1 MKKLYY
7 FSKSK
12 LQFIEIKNYKVK
24 LFSYF
29 TLAVLIFS
37 AFIFGAYF
45 FINSITNPGNS
56 LIALRSENSMLKK
69 KLLAISD
76 QYDVLNGQIDS
87 LSRHDKE
94 LRLAADLEPI
104 SEEEKKLGI
113 GGGSFDNSLD
123 FLNDESSFK
132 LKKALTFVDE
142 VTRKIEFEKSQ
153 YDEIGTKLKENK
165 KLFEDI
171 PAIKPCTGTVGLHG
185 FGMRLHP
192 ILGIRRMH
200 DGIDIITDRGTPV
213 HATGNGKIDF
223 VGYKGGYGLCIE
235 IDHGFGYR
243 SVYAHLSKA
252 NVKRGQNVKRGDVI
266 ALTGSTGLATGPHL
280 HYEVHHNGVYENP
293 TGFFFDNIS
302 YFDSTNNNLKN

>member
-24 LFSYF
+24 LISYF
-29 TLAVLIFS
+29 TLAVLTCS

-45 FINSITNPGNS
+45 FINSIANPSNS
-56 LIALRSENSMLKK
+56 LIALRSENAVLKK
-69 KLLAISD
+69 RLIAISD
-76 QYDVLNGQIDS
+76 QYDLLNKQIDR
-87 LSRHDKE
+87 LSKDDKE

-104 SEEEKKLGI
+104 SDEERKLGI

-132 LKKALTFVDE
+132 LKNALSFVDE

-153 YDEIGTKLKENK
+153 YDEIGQKLNENK
-165 KLFEDI
+165 KLYACI
-171 PAIKPCTGTVGLHG
+171 PAIKPCTGEVGLHG

-213 HATGNGKIDF
+213 HATGDGKIEF
-223 VGYKGGYGLCIE
+223 VGYRGGYGLCIE
-235 IDHGFGYR
+235 INHGFGYE

-252 NVKRGQNVKRGDVI
+252 MVKNGQSVKRGDVI

-293 TGFFFDNIS
+293 TGFFFDDIS
-302 YFDSTNNNLKN
+302 FFDSTKSNTKD

>member
-24 LFSYF
+24 LVSYF
-29 TLAVLIFS
+29 TLAVLTFS

-56 LIALRSENSMLKK
+56 LIALRSENETLKK
-69 KLLAISD
+69 KLLTISD
-76 QYDVLNGQIDS
+76 QYEILNKQVDS
-87 LSRHDKE
+87 LSKHDRE

-104 SEEEKKLGI
+104 SDEEKKLGI

-132 LKKALTFVDE
+132 LKKALSFVDE
-142 VTRKIEFEKSQ
+142 VSRKIEFEKSQ
-153 YDEIGTKLKENK
+153 YNEIGEKLSENK
-165 KLFEDI
+165 KLFAAI
-171 PAIKPCTGTVGLHG
+171 PAIKPCTGIVGLHG

-192 ILGIRRMH
+192 ILGIKRMH

-223 VGYKGGYGLCIE
+223 VGYRGGYGLCIE

-243 SVYAHLSKA
+243 SVYAHLSKTL
-252 NVKRGQNVKRGDVI
+252 VKKGQNVKRGDLI
-266 ALTGSTGLATGPHL
+266 AKTGSSGLATGPHL

-302 YFDSTNNNLKN
+302 FFDSTNNNLKN

>member
-24 LFSYF
+24 LISYF
-29 TLAVLIFS
+29 TLAVLTFS

-45 FINSITNPGNS
+45 FISSIANPANS
-56 LIALRSENSMLKK
+56 LIALRSENETLKN
-69 KLLAISD
+69 KLFTISN
-76 QYDVLNGQIDS
+76 QYSILNKQVDS

-94 LRLAADLEPI
+94 LRLAADLAPI
-104 SEEEKKLGI
+104 SDEEKKLGI

-123 FLNDESSFK
+123 FLRDESSFK
-132 LKKALTFVDE
+132 LKKALSFVDE
-142 VTRKIEFEKSQ
+142 VARKIEFEKSQ
-153 YDEIGTKLKENK
+153 YNEIGNKLNENK
-165 KLFEDI
+165 KLFECI

-213 HATGNGKIDF
+213 HASGDGKIEF
-223 VGYKGGYGLCIE
+223 VGYRGGYGLCIE
-235 IDHGFGYR
+235 IDHGFGYQ

-252 NVKRGQNVKRGDVI
+252 LVKRGERVKRGEVI
-266 ALTGSTGLATGPHL
+266 AKTGSSGLATGPHL

-302 YFDSTNNNLKN
+302 YFDSTNKDIKN

>member
-24 LFSYF
+24 LTAYF
-29 TLAVLIFS
+29 TLAVLTFS

-45 FINSITNPGNS
+45 FIASITNPGNS
-56 LIALRSENSMLKK
+56 LIALKSENETLRT
-69 KLLAISD
+69 KLLTLSD
-76 QYDVLNGQIDS
+76 QYKLLNKQVER
-87 LSRHDKE
+87 LSKYDRE

-104 SEEEKKLGI
+104 SDEEKKLGI

-123 FLNDESSFK
+123 FLNDGSSFK
-132 LKKALTFVDE
+132 LKKALSFVDE
-142 VTRKIEFEKSQ
+142 VARKIEFEKSQ
-153 YDEIGTKLKENK
+153 YDEIGTKLSENK
-165 KLFEDI
+165 KLFESI
-171 PAIKPCTGTVGLHG
+171 PAIKPCDGTVGMHG

-192 ILGIRRMH
+192 ILGIKRMH
-200 DGIDIITDRGTPV
+200 DGIDILADRGTPV
-213 HATGNGKIDF
+213 HATGNGKIEF

-243 SVYAHLSKA
+243 SVYAHLSKTL
-252 NVKRGQNVKRGDVI
+252 VKRGETVKRGELI
-266 ALTGSTGLATGPHL
+266 GKTGSSGLATGPHL

-302 YFDSTNNNLKN
+302 FFDSTNNDIKN

>member
-24 LFSYF
+24 LISYF
-29 TLAVLIFS
+29 TLAVLTFS
-37 AFIFGAYF
+37 SFIFGAYF
-45 FINSITNPGNS
+45 FINSIANPGNS
-56 LIALRSENSMLKK
+56 LIALRSENETLKA
-69 KLLAISD
+69 KLMTISD
-76 QYDVLNGQIDS
+76 QYKVLNKQIDK

-104 SEEEKKLGI
+104 SDEEKKLGI

-132 LKKALTFVDE
+132 LKKALSFVDE
-142 VTRKIEFEKSQ
+142 VARKIEFEKTQ
-153 YDEIGTKLKENK
+153 YNEIGNKLAENK
-165 KLFEDI
+165 KLFECI

-200 DGIDIITDRGTPV
+200 DGIDIVTDRGTPV
-213 HATGNGKIDF
+213 HATGDGKIEF

-235 IDHGFGYR
+235 IDHGFGYQ

-252 NVKRGQNVKRGDVI
+252 LVKKGESVKRGEVI
-266 ALTGSTGLATGPHL
+266 AKTGSSGLATGPHL

-302 YFDSTNNNLKN
+302 YFDSTNDNIKN

>member
-24 LFSYF
+24 LTAYF
-29 TLAVLIFS
+29 TLAVLTFS

-45 FINSITNPGNS
+45 FIASITNPGNS
-56 LIALRSENSMLKK
+56 LIALKSENETLRT
-69 KLLAISD
+69 KLLTISD
-76 QYDVLNGQIDS
+76 QYKLLNKQVER
-87 LSRHDKE
+87 LSKHDRE

-104 SEEEKKLGI
+104 SDEEKKLGI

-132 LKKALTFVDE
+132 LKKALSFVDE
-142 VTRKIEFEKSQ
+142 VARKIEFEKSQ
-153 YDEIGTKLKENK
+153 YDEIGTKLSENK
-165 KLFEDI
+165 KLFESI
-171 PAIKPCTGTVGLHG
+171 PAIKPCDGTVGMHG

-192 ILGIRRMH
+192 ILGIKRMH
-200 DGIDIITDRGTPV
+200 DGIDILADRGTPV
-213 HATGNGKIDF
+213 HATGNGKIEF

-243 SVYAHLSKA
+243 SVYAHLSKTL
-252 NVKRGQNVKRGDVI
+252 VKRGETVNRGELI
-266 ALTGSTGLATGPHL
+266 GKTGSSGLATGPHL

-302 YFDSTNNNLKN
+302 FFDSTNNDIKN

>member
-24 LFSYF
+24 LVSYF
-29 TLAVLIFS
+29 TLAVLTFS

-56 LIALRSENSMLKK
+56 LIALRSENETLKK
-69 KLLAISD
+69 KLLTISD
-76 QYDVLNGQIDS
+76 QYEILNKQVDS
-87 LSRHDKE
+87 LSKHDRE

-104 SEEEKKLGI
+104 SDEEKKLGI
-113 GGGSFDNSLD
+113 GGGSFDNALD

-132 LKKALTFVDE
+132 LKKALSFVDE
-142 VTRKIEFEKSQ
+142 VSRKIEFEKSQ
-153 YDEIGTKLKENK
+153 YNEIGKKLSENK
-165 KLFEDI
+165 KLFAAI

-192 ILGIRRMH
+192 ILGIKRMH

-223 VGYKGGYGLCIE
+223 VGYRGGYGLCIE

-243 SVYAHLSKA
+243 SVYAHLSKTL
-252 NVKRGQNVKRGDVI
+252 VKKGQNVKRGDLI
-266 ALTGSTGLATGPHL
+266 AKTGSSGLATGPHL

-302 YFDSTNNNLKN
+302 FFDSTNNNLKN

>member
-24 LFSYF
+24 LTSYF
-29 TLAVLIFS
+29 TLAVLTFS

-45 FINSITNPGNS
+45 FINSIANPGNS
-56 LIALRSENSMLKK
+56 LIALRSENEMLKS
-69 KLLAISD
+69 KLLTISS
-76 QYDVLNGQIDS
+76 QYKLLNQQVDS

-104 SEEEKKLGI
+104 SDEEKKLGI

-132 LKKALTFVDE
+132 LKKALSFVDE
-142 VTRKIEFEKSQ
+142 VARKIEFEKTQ
-153 YDEIGTKLKENK
+153 YDEIGNKLSENK
-165 KLFEDI
+165 KLFECI

-200 DGIDIITDRGTPV
+200 DGIDIVTDRGTPV
-213 HATGNGKIDF
+213 HASGDGKIDF

-243 SVYAHLSKA
+243 SVYAHLSKTL
-252 NVKRGQNVKRGDVI
+252 VKRGQKVKRGELI
-266 ALTGSTGLATGPHL
+266 AKTGSSGLATGPHL

-293 TGFFFDNIS
+293 SHFFFDDIS
-302 YFDSTNNNLKN
+302 FFDSTNYSLKN

>member
-24 LFSYF
+24 LISYF
-29 TLAVLIFS
+29 TLAVLTFS

-45 FINSITNPGNS
+45 FINSIANPGNS
-56 LIALRSENSMLKK
+56 LIALRSENEMLKT
-69 KLLAISD
+69 KLLTISG
-76 QYDVLNGQIDS
+76 QYKLLNGQVDS
-87 LSRHDKE
+87 LSKHDKE

-104 SEEEKKLGI
+104 SDEEKKLGI

-132 LKKALTFVDE
+132 LKKALSFVDE
-142 VTRKIEFEKSQ
+142 VARKIEFEKLQ
-153 YDEIGTKLKENK
+153 YDEIGNKLNENK
-165 KLFEDI
+165 LLFESI

-192 ILGIRRMH
+192 ILGIKRMH

-213 HATGNGKIDF
+213 HATGDGKISF
-223 VGYKGGYGLCIE
+223 AGYKGGYGLCIE

-252 NVKRGQNVKRGDVI
+252 LVKRGQKVKRGDLI
-266 ALTGSTGLATGPHL
+266 AKTGSSGLATGPHL

-302 YFDSTNNNLKN
+302 FFDSTKNDIKN